1 MGDPKHLFFLL
12 FPPAT
17 AFLTRT
23 YCSDIN
29 IFVDALDVPRTS
41 LTVVCSSSSNHH
53 AALYHSK
60 LSFSLPTGFQVGRGW
75 GLSLTF
81 PFCIRALPKTPQ
93 QQGFFPVH
101 HFFFLLK
108 INITG
113 RLPLSPFLNHLQ
125 QTVHAFRPH
134 NDDDDDD
141 DAQRLLLFS
150 FFKGPF
156 LPLLD
161 NGTGFPLFFGLL
173 CLAVLQYLK
182 TFFSRLLS
190 CSIDPT
196 LPFAPFRLPPMQ
208 GRAGGDA
215 GGEGGGGDGGRC
227 TLVSFFSLRVEV
239 VEVVQTDALLSC
251 IA

>member
-1 MGDPKHLFFLL
+1 M
-12 FPPAT
+12 
-17 AFLTRT
+17 
-23 YCSDIN
+23 
-29 IFVDALDVPRTS
+29 
-41 LTVVCSSSSNHH
+41 TVVCSSSSNHH

-182 TFFSRLLS
+182 TFFSSSLVFDRS
-190 CSIDPT
+190 HT
-196 LPFAPFRLPPMQ
+196 TFAPFRLPPMQ
-208 GRAGGDA
+208 GHAGG
-215 GGEGGGGDGGRC
+215 GHGWRRLRRRRRRC
-227 TLVSFFSLRVEV
+227 TLMLFFTPS
-239 VEVVQTDALLSC
+239 
-251 IA
+251 

>member
-1 MGDPKHLFFLL
+1 MG
-12 FPPAT
+12 
-17 AFLTRT
+17 
-23 YCSDIN
+23 
-29 IFVDALDVPRTS
+29 
-41 LTVVCSSSSNHH
+41 VVTH
-53 AALYHSK
+53 
-60 LSFSLPTGFQVGRGW
+60 FSLLHSR
-75 GLSLTF
+75 
-81 PFCIRALPKTPQ
+81 TPEDTTTA
-93 QQGFFPVH
+93 GFFSGAS
-101 HFFFLLK
+101 FFFLLK

-134 NDDDDDD
+134 NDDDDD

-182 TFFSRLLS
+182 TFFSSSLVFDRS
-190 CSIDPT
+190 HT
-196 LPFAPFRLPPMQ
+196 TFAPFRLPPMQ
-208 GRAGGDA
+208 GHAGGDT
-215 GGEGGGGDGGRC
+215 GGEGCGGDGGGV
-227 TLVSFFSLRVEV
+227 LSFRFSLRVEV